1 MPLPHPPRPPFPPS
15 MRSTRVS
22 ARGVSARRLPL
33 AFAAF
38 AFFFALGSLPVSTTA
53 ETMPTQNT
61 MDDAADMLSAFARYE
76 MEASTIDL
84 VDAETG
90 APLSARSKAALADS
104 SPFDDAGDFDLGLF
118 VDARDGGFEPGQT
131 VNVTV
136 CDFGAPENCV
146 KAEPYEGAPAEYE
159 CGASDERLKETD
171 FRCVAIAAV
180 ADDDGDLSLV
190 EMDVEPVDAAR
201 YLAACPGS
209 EEDDD
214 DEDDDE
220 SSLVVTDADET
231 SSEDGDSED
240 DSEEG
245 SRKKKKSRRLL
256 DSRSPARSPAN
267 RRRRLAQARQAS
279 VRRRAGRSSR
289 SVRAGGARGF
299 TGGRARR
306 GRSRGRG

>member
-15 MRSTRVS
+15 MRSTPS
-22 ARGVSARRLPL
+22 ARVSARRLPL

-38 AFFFALGSLPVSTTA
+38 ACFFALGCPVSRA

-90 APLSARSKAALADS
+90 APLSAKSKAALADS
-104 SPFDDAGDFDLGLF
+104 SPFDEKGDFDLGLF
-118 VDARDGGFEPGQT
+118 VAAADGGFEPGQT

-146 KAEPYEGAPAEYE
+146 KAEPYKGAPAEYE

-190 EMDVEPVDAAR
+190 EMDVEPVDNAAR
-201 YLAACPGS
+201 LLAACPGS

-231 SSEDGDSED
+231 SSSSED

-256 DSRSPARSPAN
+256 DSDDARSPAN

-299 TGGRARR
+299 SGGRARR